1 MQHRSASAPIEDL
14 LGWMARLS
22 KMDDLESNFSESYL
36 YFELLNPQLPSP
48 SQKLDQLIGEAKA
61 FQLKD
66 DTMRTRITLALAH
79 LRNHSPDLALVALGR
94 TENWRNWTD
103 SRAAWAF
110 ISAQVFKLNHDSE
123 KALVVSSKVD
133 FKKMDRAERES
144 LQRLFPEEFQSTE

>member
-14 LGWMARLS
+14 LDWMYRLS

-48 SQKLDQLIGEAKA
+48 SQKLDQLIGEAKV
-61 FQLKD
+61 FQHKD

-94 TENWRNWTD
+94 ARRIGGTGQTVEP
-103 SRAAWAF
+103 
-110 ISAQVFKLNHDSE
+110 LGP
-123 KALVVSSKVD
+123 SSPPKY
-133 FKKMDRAERES
+133 S
-144 LQRLFPEEFQSTE
+144 N